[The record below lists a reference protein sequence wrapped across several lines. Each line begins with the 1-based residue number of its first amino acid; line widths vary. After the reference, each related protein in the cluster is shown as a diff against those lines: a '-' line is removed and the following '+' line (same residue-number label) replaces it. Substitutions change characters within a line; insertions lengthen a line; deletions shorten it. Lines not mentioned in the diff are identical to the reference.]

1 MYLHLVD
8 VLRDQCMWIYL
19 AQHFRYLK
27 WRNPHLYKLYGY
39 GLCEGKPTPKIAE
52 NKVQYLHFRYLE
64 LLVNTSPIDPSTG
77 TQAEQRCQQREIW
90 GLVSRVW
97 SSSHWCQVGL
107 GMRSVIGKM
116 LGKPLGIF
124 HTILAKDQPSKPTN
138 QPNKITQ
145 LTQQDPR
152 WWQLKHVLFSPRS
165 LGKWNPIWRAY
176 FSDGLVQPP
185 TRR

>member
-138 QPNKITQ
+138 QP
-145 LTQQDPR
+145 TQQD
-152 WWQLKHVLFSPRS
+152 
-165 LGKWNPIWRAY
+165 NPT
-176 FSDGLVQPP
+176 DP
-185 TRR
+185 TRSQVVATQTCFIFTPILGEMESNLTSIFFRWVGSTTN